1 MIQSAV
7 TFLAMSI
14 GVFTL
19 MLIVVQI
26 ERRKCKRLFAARVRG
41 GLDKVIRAF
50 EIWLIRTWNHFVRY
64 VVQLNWYYSIHS
76 VLKTLLLTI
85 QMFYASFEKI
95 FERNRNRTKKLR
107 MEKRQLNSI
116 NHLSQMA
123 DHKVDTA
130 LTPAQKKK
138 LRHKK
143 LEEKH

>member
-1 MIQSAV
+1 MIQTAV
-7 TFLAMSI
+7 TFFAMSI

-19 MLIVVQI
+19 MLIVVQL
-26 ERRKCKRLFAARVRG
+26 ERRKQKRVFAAKVRRWLDTKIG
-41 GLDKVIRAF
+41 GF
-50 EIWLIRTWNHFVRY
+50 ERWIVRTWHHFVRY

-76 VLKTLLLTI
+76 VLKTVLLGI
-85 QMFYASFEKI
+85 QVCYRSFEKI

-107 MEKRQLNSI
+107 MEKRQLNSD

-138 LRHKK
+138 LRNKK

>member
-1 MIQSAV
+1 MIQTAV
-7 TFLAMSI
+7 TFFAMSI

-19 MLIVVQI
+19 MLILVQV
-26 ERRKCKRLFAARVRG
+26 ERSRGKRLFAATVRSW
-41 GLDKVIRAF
+41 LDTKIGAF
-50 EIWLIRTWNHFVRY
+50 EAWLMRTWKHFVRY

-76 VLKTLLLTI
+76 VLKTVLLTI
-85 QMFYASFEKI
+85 QVFYASFEKI

-107 MEKRQLNSI
+107 MEKRQLNTV

-123 DHKVDTA
+123 EHKEDTA

-143 LEEKH
+143 LEETH

>member
-1 MIQSAV
+1 MIQTAV
-7 TFLAMSI
+7 TFFAMSI

-19 MLIVVQI
+19 MLIVVHY
-26 ERRKCKRLFAARVRG
+26 ERRHSKRLLGTRLRG
-41 GLDKVIRAF
+41 WLDKMLSSLETSLAQR
-50 EIWLIRTWNHFVRY
+50 WSHFVRY
-64 VVQLNWYYSIHS
+64 IVQLNWYYSIHS
-76 VLKTLLLTI
+76 VLKTILLAI
-85 QMFYASFEKI
+85 QVFYTSFEKI
-95 FERNRNRTKKLR
+95 FERNRSRAKKLR
-107 MEKRQLNSI
+107 MEKRQLSAA

>member
-1 MIQSAV
+1 MIQTAV
-7 TFLAMSI
+7 TFFVMSI

-19 MLIVVQI
+19 MLILVQT
-26 ERRKCKRLFAARVRG
+26 ERRKQKRLLAAGVRG
-41 GLDKVIRAF
+41 WLDKKIIGF
-50 EIWLIRTWNHFVRY
+50 ERRLVQTWNHFVRY
-64 VVQLNWYYSIHS
+64 VLQLNWYYSIHS
-76 VLKTLLLTI
+76 ILKTLLLTI
-85 QMFYASFEKI
+85 QVFYTSFEKI

-107 MEKRQLNSI
+107 MEKRHLNSL

>member
-1 MIQSAV
+1 MIQTAV
-7 TFLAMSI
+7 TVFAMSI

-19 MLIVVQI
+19 MLVMVQI
-26 ERRKCKRLFAARVRG
+26 ERRKQKRLFAAKVRG
-41 GLDKVIRAF
+41 WFDRKISGF
-50 EIWLIRTWNHFVRY
+50 EMWVVRTWNHFVRY

-76 VLKTLLLTI
+76 VLKTLLLAI
-85 QMFYASFEKI
+85 QVFYASFEKI
-95 FERNRNRTKKLR
+95 FERNRDRAKKLR

-130 LTPAQKKK
+130 LTPTQKKK

>member
-1 MIQSAV
+1 MIQTAV
-7 TFLAMSI
+7 TFFAMSI
-14 GVFTL
+14 GVFAL
-19 MLIVVQI
+19 MLIVVQV
-26 ERRKCKRLFAARVRG
+26 ERRRQKRLLAARVRG
-41 GLDKVIRAF
+41 WFDKKIRGF
-50 EIWLIRTWNHFVRY
+50 ESWVVQTWNHFVRY

-76 VLKTLLLTI
+76 VLKTFLLMI
-85 QMFYASFEKI
+85 QVFYASFEKI

-107 MEKRQLNSI
+107 MEKRQLNTV

-123 DHKVDTA
+123 DHKADTA

>member
-1 MIQSAV
+1 
-7 TFLAMSI
+7 
-14 GVFTL
+14 
-19 MLIVVQI
+19 
-26 ERRKCKRLFAARVRG
+26 
-41 GLDKVIRAF
+41 
-50 EIWLIRTWNHFVRY
+50 
-64 VVQLNWYYSIHS
+64 
-76 VLKTLLLTI
+76 
-85 QMFYASFEKI
+85 MFYASFEKI

>member
-1 MIQSAV
+1 MIQTAV
-7 TFLAMSI
+7 TFFAMSI

-19 MLIVVQI
+19 MLILVQV
-26 ERRKCKRLFAARVRG
+26 ERKRGKRLFATTIRG
-41 GLDKVIRAF
+41 WLDAQINSF
-50 EIWLIRTWNHFVRY
+50 ETWLVRTWKHFVRY

-85 QMFYASFEKI
+85 QVFYASFEKI

-107 MEKRQLNSI
+107 MEKRQLHTV

-130 LTPAQKKK
+130 LTTAQKKK

>member
-1 MIQSAV
+1 
-7 TFLAMSI
+7 
-14 GVFTL
+14 
-19 MLIVVQI
+19 MLVVVQV
-26 ERRKCKRLFAARVRG
+26 ERKKQKRLFATSVRG
-41 GLDKVIRAF
+41 WFDKKISGF
-50 EIWLIRTWNHFVRY
+50 EMWVIRTWNHFVRY

-85 QMFYASFEKI
+85 QMCYASFEKI

-107 MEKRQLNSI
+107 MEKRQLNTV

-123 DHKVDTA
+123 DHKEDTA